1 MKALQEAMQAKA
13 RRDLTESAIRAAER
27 EINSFVLALRT
38 LSLNEPWREWCEA
51 TPSILRM
58 GLAS

>member
-1 MKALQEAMQAKA
+1 MQAKA